1 MRQTQ
6 SIRRAWGA
14 AAGLGVLAC
23 LLLTASPAD
32 AKHKTKLP
40 DTRNSAPTPC
50 TTQAHPT
57 ISAPDASKASTK
69 ADPARPSTAPEAPV
83 NNRSRGFF
91 ARMLDWVLWGKPA
104 PAQVRATPQAPPQVP
119 SLAPGSVPPA
129 AQARPPR
136 PSVSV
141 PARVAEPELAWLS
154 VPVAPAVLSGVP
166 PRVRARPNRQEVSVR
181 GYVIHLNNGNRIPVA
196 LYEDTKDEVV
206 IAQYGGS
213 YGLPKSLVARIEEV
227 RDDGRGAVGSPKR

>member
-40 DTRNSAPTPC
+40 DTRNSAPAPC
-50 TTQAHPT
+50 TPQAHPT
-57 ISAPDASKASTK
+57 TTPLDAFKASTK
-69 ADPARPSTAPEAPV
+69 ADPARPSATPEAPV

-91 ARMLDWVLWGKPA
+91 ARMLDWALWGKPA
-104 PAQVRATPQAPPQVP
+104 PAQVQATPQAPPQVP
-119 SLAPGSVPPA
+119 SVAPGSGPPA

-141 PARVAEPELAWLS
+141 PAPVAEPEIAWLS

-181 GYVIHLNNGNRIPVA
+181 GYVIHLKNGNRIPVA
-196 LYEDTKDEVV
+196 IYEDTKDEVV

-213 YGLPKSLVARIEEV
+213 YGLSKSLVARIEEV
-227 RDDGRGAVGSPKR
+227 RDGGRGVGGSPWR